1 MNRYI
6 KNKKHPF
13 LFMIILMIIILGS
26 IGCKSKMS
34 DSKPP
39 EFIHNSNLELDFS
52 PYFNFTSVPKNLLPT
67 WIPEEYYLYRIDEME
82 TDNFKTVVALYY
94 SENEE
99 HFLSIDATY
108 LFEDVKFNY
117 EKDESPVEV
126 IEKDDIQYYIM
137 GNLNTNTFIWR
148 NGSFECQVDGTLSRD
163 ELKQMIASIPSK

>member
-1 MNRYI
+1 MI
-6 KNKKHPF
+6 KNKKNLIF
-13 LFMIILMIIILGS
+13 LTIIIIITILGS
-26 IGCKSKMS
+26 IGCKSS
-34 DSKPP
+34 GSKPS

-52 PYFNFTSVPKNLLPT
+52 PYFNFTSVPRNLLPT

-117 EKDESPVEV
+117 EKDESPVDI
-126 IEKDDIQYYIM
+126 IEKDGIQYYIM